1 MVAITPQTAAND
13 NHKPGIARLPVAWNR
28 RRKSAEDG
36 GRAAMD
42 KRESGGADFGRHDF
56 RQEHDQRA
64 LDGPHLPSEQWK
76 LTQIACYQQ
85 LQ

>member
-1 MVAITPQTAAND
+1 
-13 NHKPGIARLPVAWNR
+13 
-28 RRKSAEDG
+28 
-36 GRAAMD
+36 MD